1 MEPQV
6 TICCSKRNQ
15 KCCCLM
21 KVLYILI
28 LLFVFVVGII
38 IGAFAGVFVIIGLAY
53 FAALATIFGVLAII
67 TAIYIFCS
75 CRN

>member
-15 KCCCLM
+15 RCCCLSR
-21 KVLYILI
+21 VLGILI
-28 LLFVFVVGII
+28 ALFLFVIGII
-38 IGAFAGVFVIIGLAY
+38 VGALTGIVAAIGIAY
-53 FAALATIFGVLAII
+53 FAALATIFAVLAII
-67 TAIYIFCS
+67 TAIYMFCS

>member
-15 KCCCLM
+15 KCCCLLR
-21 KVLYILI
+21 VLYILI
-28 LLFVFVVGII
+28 ALFVFVVGILLGAFFSI
-38 IGAFAGVFVIIGLAY
+38 FVLIGATY
-53 FAALATIFGVLAII
+53 FFALATIFGVLAII
-67 TAIYIFCS
+67 LAIYIWCS

>member
-15 KCCCLM
+15 KCCCLLR
-21 KVLYILI
+21 VLYILI
-28 LLFVFVVGII
+28 ALFVFVLGVILGALTGIFEL
-38 IGAFAGVFVIIGLAY
+38 IGSAY
-53 FAALATIFGVLAII
+53 FFALATIFAVLAII
-67 TAIYIFCS
+67 IAIYIWCS

>member
-15 KCCCLM
+15 KCSCLL

>member
-15 KCCCLM
+15 KCCCLLR
-21 KVLYILI
+21 VLYILI
-28 LLFVFVVGII
+28 ALFLFVIGII
-38 IGAFAGVFVIIGLAY
+38 IGALTGIVAAIGIAY

-67 TAIYIFCS
+67 TAIYFFCN